1 MDQLAAMR
9 SFVKVVETGGFS
21 ETARQLEL
29 AVSSVTRQINS
40 LEAMLNTQLLNRS
53 TRSITLTLQ
62 GQKYYDKAVQILQDV
77 EEANLCVMEQGDIPH
92 GTLRISLPVT
102 FGRLHIAPILSD
114 FLIHYPEVKL
124 DLQLSDG
131 LANLAEANL
140 DVVIRIGNLD
150 RSNPNLMV
158 RKLATYHRLVC
169 GSPAYFKQQGKP
181 SHPNDL
187 TQHNC
192 LLFAYSTNHQIWR
205 FQRQTEVCEV
215 KVSGS
220 LIANHSEVLR
230 QVCLDGS
237 GLVLMPTWLIGEDIK
252 AGRLQAVL
260 SDFQISPQTDQDTSV
275 YALYLPNRK
284 HSRRVQVFM
293 DFLIQQFGNPPYW
306 ETKSLACG
314 TFYSDN

>member
-9 SFVKVVETGGFS
+9 SFIKVVETGGFS
-21 ETARQLEL
+21 EAARQLGL
-29 AVSSVTRQINS
+29 AVSSVMRQVNS

-62 GQKYYDKAVQILQDV
+62 GQKYYDRAVQILQDV

-92 GTLRISLPVT
+92 GSLRVSLPVT

-114 FLIHYPEVKL
+114 FLAQYSEVKL

-131 LANLAEANL
+131 LANLVEADL

-150 RSNPNLMV
+150 RSNPNLIV
-158 RKLATYHRLVC
+158 RKLATYDRLVC
-169 GSPAYFKQQGKP
+169 GSPAYFRQYGNP
-181 SHPNDL
+181 AHPNDL
-187 TQHNC
+187 TRHNC
-192 LLFAYSTNHQIWR
+192 LLFAYSTTSQIWR
-205 FQRQTEVCEV
+205 FQCETEVCDV

-220 LIANHSEVLR
+220 LVANHSEMLR
-230 QVCLDGS
+230 QVCLDGT
-237 GLVLMPTWLIGEDIK
+237 GLILMPTWLIGEDIK

-260 SDFQISPQTDQDTSV
+260 TDFQISPQADLDTGV

-284 HSRRVQVFM
+284 YSRRVQVFI

-306 ETKSLACG
+306 EIESLTCG
-314 TFYSDN
+314 TSHSNS

>member
-21 ETARQLEL
+21 EAARQLGL
-29 AVSSVTRQINS
+29 AVSSVTRQVNG

-53 TRSITLTLQ
+53 TRSVTLTLQ
-62 GQKYYDKAVQILQDV
+62 GQKYYDRAVQILQDV
-77 EEANLCVMEQGDIPH
+77 EEANLCVMEQGEIPH
-92 GTLRISLPVT
+92 GILRVSLPVT

-114 FLIHYPEVKL
+114 FLAQYPDIQL

-131 LANLAEANL
+131 LANLVEADL

-158 RKLATYHRLVC
+158 RKLATYDRFVC
-169 GSPAYFKQQGKP
+169 GSPAYFCQYGKP
-181 SHPNDL
+181 THPNDL

-192 LLFAYSTNHQIWR
+192 LLFAYSTSSQIWR
-205 FQRQTEVCEV
+205 FQRGAEVCEV
-215 KVSGS
+215 NVSGS
-220 LIANHSEVLR
+220 LVANHSELLL
-230 QVCLDGS
+230 QACLDS
-237 GLVLMPTWLIGEDIK
+237 TGLILMPTWLIGKDIQ

-260 SDFQISPQTDQDTSV
+260 TDFQISPQTDPDTGI

-284 HSRRVQVFM
+284 YSRRVQVFI

-306 ETKSLACG
+306 E
-314 TFYSDN
+314 